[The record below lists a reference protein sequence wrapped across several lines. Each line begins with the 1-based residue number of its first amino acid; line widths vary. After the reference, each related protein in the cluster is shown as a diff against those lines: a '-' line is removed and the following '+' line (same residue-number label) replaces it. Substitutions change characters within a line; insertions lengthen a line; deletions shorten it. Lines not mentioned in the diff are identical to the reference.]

1 MKKAGILLLSL
12 LMLSSYCQK
21 KDKDLYTIG
30 IFQVNDAPTL
40 NLVRKAFIET
50 LKDKGLREGED
61 VRLITKNAYGDIPEV
76 QRIAQEFVDNQV
88 DMIVAL
94 STPCLQSALHVT
106 SEIPVVF
113 SSVAN
118 PYLAGA
124 GKSAEDHLKN
134 VTGVSSRGPI
144 KETLN
149 FIKKV
154 LPKARRVGTLWTPS
168 ELNSKYYLELA
179 QKKAEA
185 LNLEILDVPIAN
197 SSQVLLFAQRL
208 INKKVDVIFPISD
221 NTINASFEAISRVA
235 EENNLPLF
243 GGFLLSTQLGACAA
257 LGWDFYEMGTKAGQ
271 LAWRVKEGENPGDIP
286 FQYMHDVRLH
296 INLKAAEKQGIQFS
310 SEILDK
316 ADKVIGRETK
326 PVKDTPE

>member
-12 LMLSSYCQK
+12 LMLFSYCQR
-21 KDKDLYTIG
+21 KDEDLYTIG
-30 IFQVNDAPTL
+30 IFQVNNAPTL
-40 NLVRKAFIET
+40 NLVREAFLEA
-50 LKDKGLREGED
+50 LRDKGLKDGEN
-61 VRLITKNAYGDIPEV
+61 VRLITENAYGEISEV
-76 QRIAQEFVDNQV
+76 QRIAQEFVDNRV

-94 STPCLQSALHVT
+94 STPCLQSALRVT

-124 GKSAEDHLKN
+124 GKSAEDHLDN

-149 FIKKV
+149 FLKRV
-154 LPKARRVGTLWTPS
+154 LPGARRIGTLWTPS

-179 QKKAEA
+179 RKTAQN
-185 LNLEILDVPIAN
+185 LGLEILDIPIAN

-208 INKKVDVIFPISD
+208 INKKVDAIYPISD
-221 NTINASFEAISRVA
+221 NTINASFEAVSRVA
-235 EENNLPLF
+235 EENKVPLF

-257 LGWDFYEMGTKAGQ
+257 LGWDFHAMGTKAGE
-271 LAWRVKEGENPGDIP
+271 LAWRVMEGENPGDIP

-296 INLKAAEKQGIQFS
+296 INLEAAQKQGIQFS
-310 SEILDK
+310 EEILK
-316 ADKVIGRETK
+316 EADKIIEKEAELDKKT
-326 PVKDTPE
+326 